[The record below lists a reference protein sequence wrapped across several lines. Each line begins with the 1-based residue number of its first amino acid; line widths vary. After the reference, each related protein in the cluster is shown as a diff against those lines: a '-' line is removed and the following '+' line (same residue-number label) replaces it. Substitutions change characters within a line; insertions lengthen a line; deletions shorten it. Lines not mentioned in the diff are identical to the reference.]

1 MSALLGAG
9 ITAGASI
16 LGSVAQRAGNLID
29 VANSPNQLR
38 SIGKVPEA
46 VLMNGTKPFDEIYQI
61 DDWNIVAD
69 TYEKTGY
76 RVNVIVNERYH
87 DNFQDWLN
95 RGLALWDIRHFYNPI
110 QFSFI
115 DLDPAINIPVDLVTD
130 FEMRLKNGLRFWNVD
145 NPDVNMSDFKYD
157 NVEEAYI

>member
-1 MSALLGAG
+1 MSALLGAS
-9 ITAGASI
+9 IVAGASI
-16 LGSVAQRAGNLID
+16 AGSVAQRAGTLID

-46 VLMNGTKPFDEIYQI
+46 TLMNGTKPFNEIYQI

-76 RVNVIVNERYH
+76 RVDKIDTDMYRDTFDAFIGFTLAGNRRYY
-87 DNFQDWLN
+87 
-95 RGLALWDIRHFYNPI
+95 YNPI
-110 QFSFI
+110 QVSSI
-115 DLDPAINIPVDLVTD
+115 ELDSRINIPADLMSD
-130 FEMRLKNGLRFWNVD
+130 FEMRLKNGLRLWQVAHS
-145 NPDVNMSDFKYD
+145 DVNIGDFKYD

>member
-1 MSALLGAG
+1 MSALLGAS
-9 ITAGASI
+9 IVAGASI
-16 LGSVAQRAGNLID
+16 AGSVAQRAGTLID

-46 VLMNGTKPFDEIYQI
+46 TLMNGTKPFNEIYQI

-76 RVNVIVNERYH
+76 RVDKIDTDMYRDPFDAFIGFTLSGNRRYY
-87 DNFQDWLN
+87 
-95 RGLALWDIRHFYNPI
+95 YNPI
-110 QFSFI
+110 QVSSI
-115 DLDPAINIPVDLVTD
+115 ELDSRINIPADLMSD
-130 FEMRLKNGLRFWNVD
+130 FEMRLKNGLRLWQVAHS
-145 NPDVNMSDFKYD
+145 DVNIGDFKYD

>member
-16 LGSVAQRAGNLID
+16 LGSVAQRAGSLID

-46 VLMNGTKPFDEIYQI
+46 TLMNGTKPFDEIYQI

-76 RVNVIVNERYH
+76 RVDKIEADMYRDPFDAFIGFTLSGNRRYY
-87 DNFQDWLN
+87 
-95 RGLALWDIRHFYNPI
+95 YNPI
-110 QFSFI
+110 QVSSIEI
-115 DLDPAINIPVDLVTD
+115 DSRINIPADLMSD
-130 FEMRLKNGLRFWNVD
+130 FEMRLKNGLRLWQVSHT
-145 NPDVNMSDFKYD
+145 DVSIGDFKYD